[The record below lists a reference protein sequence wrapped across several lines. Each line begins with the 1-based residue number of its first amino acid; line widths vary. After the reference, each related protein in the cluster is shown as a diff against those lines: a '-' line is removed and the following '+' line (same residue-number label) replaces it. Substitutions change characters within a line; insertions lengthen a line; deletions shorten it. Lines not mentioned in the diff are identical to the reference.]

1 MATMA
6 QAKNIM
12 NMFQLFLV
20 EQGYIVS
27 IDNVDQE
34 TWKQLGEQVQDQM
47 PKKTKKKSSPKV
59 KDPNAPK
66 RGKSSYI
73 FFCAENR
80 SVIQKELGSDAKAV
94 DVTKELGVRWNAL
107 KQSTKVKDKKAVE
120 KFEQEAKDD
129 KERYDDEMKNY
140 VRPNTA
146 VLEEQAVKK
155 KGKKLSNRKKDPNAP
170 KRGKS
175 AFIFFC
181 AEKRSSVKEELGDDA
196 KATDVTVRLG
206 ELWRELK
213 EDEDRAEEFKVY
225 NDLAAKDKVRFKNE
239 MESYVAP
246 PTDDN
251 SEAKVPAAKGKKKSV
266 DDSSDENKPSDD
278 DDLLVEET
286 KKPSKKSTKKST
298 TKKSTTKK
306 STTKKGSNKKSSKKK
321 SSAKKLTGYTYFC
334 RENRSDVKD
343 DNPEMSAAEITKQL
357 AKLWKEL
364 SEEEKQEWRENAQN
378 Q

>member
-12 NMFQLFLV
+12 NMFGLFLV
-20 EQGYIVS
+20 EQGYVDS
-27 IDNVDQE
+27 IDKVDQE
-34 TWKQLGEQVQDQM
+34 AWKQLNDQVQDQM
-47 PKKTKKKSSPKV
+47 PKKTRKSSPKV

-80 SVIQKELGSDAKAV
+80 PVVQKELGSDAKAV

-107 KQSTKVKDKKAVE
+107 KQSTKAKDKQAVK

-155 KGKKLSNRKKDPNAP
+155 KGKKPSNRKKDPNAP

-196 KATDVTVRLG
+196 KATDVTIRLG

-225 NDLAAKDKVRFKNE
+225 NDLAAKDKARFESE

-246 PTDDN
+246 PSDDN
-251 SEAKVPAAKGKKKSV
+251 SEAKVPVAKGKKKSV

-286 KKPSKKSTKKST
+286 KKPSKKS

-343 DNPEMSAAEITKQL
+343 DNPEMSATEITKQL

-364 SEEEKQEWRENAQN
+364 SEEEKKEWRENAQN